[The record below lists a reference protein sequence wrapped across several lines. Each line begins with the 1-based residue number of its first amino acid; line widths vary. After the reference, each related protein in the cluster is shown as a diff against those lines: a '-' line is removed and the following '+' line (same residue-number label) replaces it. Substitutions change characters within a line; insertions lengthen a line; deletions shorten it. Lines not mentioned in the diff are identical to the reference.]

1 MIKNRSWLYLT
12 ILTLVVAL
20 TWVTVS
26 AISHFRQTTI
36 PKDVEV
42 AAAPLD
48 PNLDTDFFN
57 YLQQKS
63 Q

>member
-1 MIKNRSWLYLT
+1 MIKNKSWLYLT

-20 TWVTVS
+20 TWVAVS

-36 PKDVEV
+36 PKDVET

-48 PNLDTDFFN
+48 PNLDAEFFN
-57 YLQQKS
+57 SLQQKA